1 MKLDIINLEK
11 NIEESVDLPEQFGE
25 EIQPDLIAR
34 AVIILQLNKRQPYG
48 AKLSAGTR
56 ASSQLSRR
64 RKKYRGSYGKG
75 ISRVPRKIMRR
86 RGAQMYMVGAQAPGT
101 VGGRKAHPPKP
112 FKDLEKKINRKEEKK
127 AVRSALAAVMRPE
140 LSEKRGHKV
149 PEGWPFAVADSF
161 SDLSKTKDAEKA
173 LQTLGF
179 SEELQRAS
187 RKKIRAGKGKARGRK
202 YVKKTGPLIVVAEAC
217 SLQKSASNIPGVDVS
232 LLKDLNA
239 EMLAPGTVP
248 GRLTVFTKSAI
259 EKMKKER
266 AFQ

>member
-11 NIEESVDLPEQFGE
+11 NREESMDLPEQFQE
-25 EIQPDLIAR
+25 EVQPELIAR

-48 AKLSAGTR
+48 AKPSAGTR
-56 ASSQLSRR
+56 PSSQLSRR

-75 ISRVPRKIMRR
+75 ISRIPRKIMRR

-101 VGGRKAHPPKP
+101 VGGRKAHPPKS
-112 FKDLEKKINRKEEKK
+112 FKDFDKKINKREEKK
-127 AVRSALAAVMRPE
+127 AVRSALAAAMRPE

-149 PEGWPFAVADSF
+149 PEGWPFVVTDSF
-161 SDLSKTKDAEKA
+161 SDMSKTKDAEKV
-173 LQTLGF
+173 LETLGF

-187 RKKIRAGKGKARGRK
+187 QKKIRAGKGKARGRK
-202 YVKKTGPLIVVAEAC
+202 YVKKKGPLIVVAENC
-217 SLQKSASNIPGVDVS
+217 SLQKSAANIPGVDVA
-232 LLKDLNA
+232 LIQDLNA
-239 EMLAPGTVP
+239 EMLAPGAVP
-248 GRLTVFTKSAI
+248 GRLTLFTKSAI